1 MFFIFYFKT
10 QNLSRGLCEGHYGG
24 AHKWPSNASLENR
37 WDMHKGSKSKIQ
49 IKKFG
54 KIKSHIFLVIGML
67 TFCSNPS
74 IFFFLFLMFI
84 FLRGDT

>member
-37 WDMHKGSKSKIQ
+37 WDMHKGSKISD
-49 IKKFG
+49 KKTFG

-67 TFCSNPS
+67 TFVTIHVCFSS
-74 IFFFLFLMFI
+74 YFLCLFLC
-84 FLRGDT
+84 